1 MDKFDSNLR
10 TTIENRKSCN
20 EDVAFKNQ
28 KCISTKSD
36 NCTYVSNKNLKVK
49 VDDGKI
55 LTKEVVLK
63 KQEGAVIYGVVL
75 FENEKPAKGAIA
87 ILSLINK
94 NNGKLEPVSF
104 MFTDENGVF
113 IFGIK
118 DTRYDYLI
126 NIVYNQRL

>member
-28 KCISTKSD
+28 KCLSSKS
-36 NCTYVSNKNLKVK
+36 NNFTYVSNKNLKVK

>member
-10 TTIENRKSCN
+10 ITIENGKICS
-20 EDVAFKNQ
+20 EEVAFKNQ
-28 KCISTKSD
+28 KCFCAKCN
-36 NCTYVSNKNLKVK
+36 NCTSVSNKNLKVK

-63 KQEGAVIYGVVL
+63 KQEGGVIYGVVL
-75 FENEKPAKGAIA
+75 FENGKPAEGAIA

-94 NNGKLEPVSF
+94 YNGKSTPISF

-113 IFGIK
+113 IFGIN

-126 NIVYNQRL
+126 NIVYNQSL

>member
-28 KCISTKSD
+28 KCLSTKSN

-87 ILSLINK
+87 ILSLINE
-94 NNGKLEPVSF
+94 NNGKPEPVSF

-126 NIVYNQRL
+126 NVVYNQKL